1 MKLDSTEASKI
12 HNVLLISKSGLLVI
26 IAQVEL
32 EFLHYMDHRTSEY
45 LAAMLKSFVL
55 VPCFG

>member
-12 HNVLLISKSGLLVI
+12 YNVLLISERGLLVI

-32 EFLHYMDHRTSEY
+32 EFLHYMDHKASEY